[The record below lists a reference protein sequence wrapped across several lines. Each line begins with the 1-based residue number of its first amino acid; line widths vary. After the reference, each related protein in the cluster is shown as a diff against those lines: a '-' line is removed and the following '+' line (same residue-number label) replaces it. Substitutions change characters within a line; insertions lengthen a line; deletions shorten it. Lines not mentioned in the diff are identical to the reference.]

1 MKNSTATASKKYRSV
16 REMLDLI
23 CKENASKPAF
33 YVKQG
38 AKYRPVKYSR
48 MRSDIRSLG
57 ITLMHRGLLGKKI
70 LLLGDNSYQWALT
83 YLTALC
89 GLGIIIPIDK
99 ETPSEDLCEIAKI
112 TSAAAV
118 VYSSS
123 YEKKVEALP
132 KKLQKISFDEIFT
145 LCDQGTSYPD
155 SELREFDSV
164 SIDSDTLA
172 TIVYT
177 KESSGILKGIML
189 SQRNL
194 CAAIEGLSLA
204 IPVEKDGISLS
215 LLPSHYAYQSV
226 AGLLF
231 PLSQG
236 SAVAFTETLR
246 TTMQNAKEVSP
257 TSIICT
263 SSVLERIYKKI
274 WANIRKREIEDKV
287 ASLIKTTDMIK
298 IPALRLKAKKK
309 TFKEIHDSFGG
320 KLDFI
325 MVNGFATDPEA
336 IAGMRAFGFTIIQT
350 YGVTESASLTAVTA
364 QGSKTQGIIG
374 KVLPL
379 GELKISD
386 ADGNGIGEICY
397 RGDNVMLGYYKQEEL
412 TKEAKQNGWI
422 RTGDLGS
429 LDDDGNLTVLGRK
442 KTAIPAPQGRF
453 VHPKELERLI
463 FRNSYVKECAIIGIP
478 NKERA
483 YKDIVAVIYPDFSYA
498 KEMLGVYSSR
508 PMIKEKLSVAIA
520 DINSRLPQYKRISY
534 FVMLDE
540 EIPKNAYKKI
550 ERASLP
556 DYVTREYLIFED

>member
-1 MKNSTATASKKYRSV
+1 
-16 REMLDLI
+16 
-23 CKENASKPAF
+23 
-33 YVKQG
+33 
-38 AKYRPVKYSR
+38 
-48 MRSDIRSLG
+48 
-57 ITLMHRGLLGKKI
+57 
-70 LLLGDNSYQWALT
+70 
-83 YLTALC
+83 
-89 GLGIIIPIDK
+89 
-99 ETPSEDLCEIAKI
+99 
-112 TSAAAV
+112 
-118 VYSSS
+118 
-123 YEKKVEALP
+123 
-132 KKLQKISFDEIFT
+132 
-145 LCDQGTSYPD
+145 
-155 SELREFDSV
+155 
-164 SIDSDTLA
+164 
-172 TIVYT
+172 
-177 KESSGILKGIML
+177 ML

-204 IPVEKDGISLS
+204 LPMQKDGVSLT

-236 SAVAFTETLR
+236 NAVAFTEALR

-336 IAGMRAFGFTIIQT
+336 IKGMRAFGFNIIQT
-350 YGVTESASLTAVTA
+350 YGVTESAALTAITAQDSKAQGVTA
-364 QGSKTQGIIG
+364 RA
-374 KVLPL
+374 LPL
-379 GELKISD
+379 GELKIAD
-386 ADGNGIGEICY
+386 ADGNGTGEICY

-422 RTGDLGS
+422 RTGDIGS
-429 LDDDGNLTVLGRK
+429 LDDEGNLTILGRK
-442 KTAIPAPQGRF
+442 KNAIPASQGRF
-453 VHPKELERLI
+453 VYPKELERLI
-463 FRNSYVKECAIIGIP
+463 FRSSYVKECAVIGIP
-478 NKERA
+478 NKDRVQ
-483 YKDIVAVIYPDFSYA
+483 KDVVAVIYPDFSYA

-550 ERASLP
+550 ERQTLP
-556 DYVTREYLIFED
+556 DYIKSEYLIFED